1 MEAKARAAIIGFQ
14 NTEAGRSRVK
24 EHIRKRHVEVFDVVR
39 TVLAVRTYT
48 KKRVPADLVHRI
60 VEAGRLSGSAG
71 NGQPWHFIVVEER
84 ATLRALGEIM
94 TSGPYIADAAFAIV
108 VAVKKDSPYAVSDT
122 SRAIQNMILT
132 AWADGIGSNWTGFG
146 PLPAVEKLLGIPETH
161 EALAVVPF
169 GFPDAKLG
177 VGRKKRKPMKKVA
190 SRERFDEPFA

>member
-1 MEAKARAAIIGFQ
+1 MEVSDA
-14 NTEAGRSRVK
+14 
-24 EHIRKRHVEVFDVVR
+24 VR

-122 SRAIQNMILT
+122 SRAIQNMMLT

-146 PLPAVEKLLGIPETH
+146 PLPAVETLLGVPKTH
-161 EALAVVPF
+161 DALAILPF
-169 GFPDAKLG
+169 GYPADTLG
-177 VGRKKRKPMKKVA
+177 RGVKKRKPIGRVV
-190 SRERFDEPFA
+190 SRERFGTPFA